1 MKRGGPLIDY
11 LMKTG
16 PLLSKGAVLSIF
28 PFHLSFLFSFTCC
41 VLLIDCRWSYDGKY
55 FAKKGEDVLSIYE
68 VSVSLE
74 MISICYMY
82 YSSVCI
88 F

>member
-1 MKRGGPLIDY
+1 M
-11 LMKTG
+11 
-16 PLLSKGAVLSIF
+16 
-28 PFHLSFLFSFTCC
+28 
-41 VLLIDCRWSYDGKY
+41 LIDCRWSHDGKY

-88 F
+88 FK